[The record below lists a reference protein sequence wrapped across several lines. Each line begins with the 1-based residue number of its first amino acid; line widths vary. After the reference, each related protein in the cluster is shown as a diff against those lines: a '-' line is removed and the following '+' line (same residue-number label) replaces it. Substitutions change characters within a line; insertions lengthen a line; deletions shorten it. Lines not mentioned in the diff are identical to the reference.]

1 MITVLLAL
9 ALVFGPP
16 ALYVW
21 AAVSPAT
28 MVVALPV
35 ALAGAAL
42 PFLIAAFRREGRL
55 GQAALGARWLCPV
68 AMFAS
73 MVFIQNMMWA
83 VRLGHCGLTELSAAR
98 AQVER
103 FRAAHG
109 RAPANLEELGPLP
122 RLRIWTVTRSE
133 AEHLHP
139 ATARASI
146 VRGDVPPPDDGGWGY
161 DPEKGRVFL
170 SCTGVEPKLRRT
182 PLHEL

>member
-9 ALVFGPP
+9 ALAFGPP

-28 MVVALPV
+28 MAVALPV

-55 GQAALGARWLCPV
+55 ARAALGARWLCPV
-68 AMFAS
+68 VMVAS
-73 MVFIQNMMWA
+73 MIFLQNMMWA

-109 RAPANLEELGPLP
+109 RAPANLDELGPLP
-122 RLRIWTVTRSE
+122 RLRIWTVTKSE
-133 AEHLHP
+133 DEHLHP
-139 ATARASI
+139 AASRVTI
-146 VRGDVPPPDDGGWGY
+146 VRGGGPPPDDGGWGY
-161 DPEKGRVFL
+161 DPDTGRVFL
-170 SCTGVEPKLRRT
+170 SCTGVEPKVRRT